1 MPSLGNPVVLASG
14 RLCRQIATNRSD
26 NPVYVDAQGKL
37 TCHHGERSPSIM
49 YWNAKERAE
58 PGYKRPSVCDCA
70 NVDGLLTDYTYES
83 PSPSPDPATPL
94 YKLLHVLGAEEKTIR
109 SRPQRKVLGSG
120 ESEIWVQ
127 PSGTIVCAHGNTRK
141 MVERMKADPSTR
153 FKCKSIQKC
162 HCTVQFPKR
171 IGSVLAAKPTRVSCT
186 SATKDSEVPGAEAEV
201 DAEAEVGM
209 EAEVSAEAE
218 VGAEAEVRTE
228 AEVDVCA

>member
-1 MPSLGNPVVLASG
+1 MHDEVSAEAAAALAVL
-14 RLCRQIATNRSD
+14 
-26 NPVYVDAQGKL
+26 
-37 TCHHGERSPSIM
+37 
-49 YWNAKERAE
+49 
-58 PGYKRPSVCDCA
+58 
-70 NVDGLLTDYTYES
+70 
-83 PSPSPDPATPL
+83 
-94 YKLLHVLGAEEKTIR
+94 
-109 SRPQRKVLGSG
+109 
-120 ESEIWVQ
+120 
-127 PSGTIVCAHGNTRK
+127 AHGNTRK